1 MKTRRATYSF
11 VKHLLVI
18 FYITVAVTGCGGGG
32 GGDSSTITPP
42 PQPAPP
48 ASFTI
53 TGGVIATAGSVA
65 DGDVNDPN
73 AEFIPNDTIPTAQ
86 IIPNPASVGGYVN
99 QPGSGYPGRSRIPGD
114 ASDLY
119 RVSLVAN
126 QQITLTMGDASVP
139 NDLDLFL
146 IDINGNLVASSEG
159 VGNTETIVA
168 PVTGTF
174 IIEAFAFNGASNYV
188 LTVGLASLASADT
201 LSVLDDFIPG
211 EVVVRF
217 DDSYNDKARN
227 TKNLS
232 ILESVAG
239 LSTRAGAPGREV
251 LLSSGNSGQLASTAQ
266 ALNSKISSKHHAA
279 FMRKANIDS
288 AKIETIRI
296 IKTLRRRPDIKYA
309 EPNYIIQPL
318 LTPNDG
324 GYSFQWHYP
333 LINLPQA
340 WDITTGSN
348 SVVVAVIDSGVILS
362 HPDLQGQ
369 LVQGYDFVSDP
380 SKALD
385 GDGIDNNP
393 DDPGNTLMPGTSIF
407 HGTHVAGTI
416 GAASNNSTGVA
427 GVNWA
432 VSIMPLRGLGA
443 LGGSSYDV
451 MQAVRYAAGLPN
463 DSGTSPVKRADVINL
478 SLGGP
483 ASSLAEQELFAQ
495 VRAMGV
501 IIVAAAGNSANSTP
515 FYPASYN
522 GVVSVSAVDINKNKT
537 PYSNFGTTVDVAAP
551 GGVSTQDINGDGYP
565 DGVLST
571 AGDDS
576 SGGIQ
581 TNYSIYQGTSMA
593 APHVAGIA
601 ALMKAVNPALT
612 PAAFDNL
619 LASGQLTEDLGQA
632 GRDDIYGYGLINAHK
647 AVVAAGG
654 ADIAPVLVATPAALN
669 YGTSVT
675 ALSLSIENGGGG
687 SLTIDPPS
695 DNASWLDVAE
705 GNVDINK
712 NGVYVISVDRAG
724 LGDGTYSAT
733 ITITSSAN
741 TVSVPVVMQ
750 VSSTALFA
758 NTGFQYISLI
768 DPVTGNT
775 VDGVAASV
783 VNGRYS
789 YSFTQ
794 VPVGTYRIFSGSD
807 SNNDGFIC
815 DAGESCG
822 SFLTLTQ
829 PTDIML
835 SEDLSLSDF
844 PSSYAADF
852 TGQSGT
858 GQSGT
863 GQSYRRL
870 DEDSALRQLQR

>member
-1 MKTRRATYSF
+1 MKTGRATYSF
-11 VKHLLVI
+11 VKHLLVT
-18 FYITVAVTGCGGGG
+18 FYIIVTVSGCGGGG
-32 GGDSSTITPP
+32 GGGGDSPAATPP

-53 TGGVIATAGSVA
+53 TGGVIAAAGSVT

-73 AEFIPNDTIPTAQ
+73 AEFIPNNTLPTAQ
-86 IIPNPASVGGYVN
+86 IIPNPASIGGYVN
-99 QPGSGYPGRSRIPGD
+99 QPGSGPPGRSRIPGD

-126 QQITLTMGDASVP
+126 QQITLTVGDASVP

-146 IDINGNLVASSEG
+146 LDINGNLVASSEG
-159 VGNTETIVA
+159 IGNTETIVSLD
-168 PVTGTF
+168 TGTF

-188 LTVGLASLASADT
+188 LTVGLVTLAAANT

-211 EVVVRF
+211 EAVVRF
-217 DDSYNDKARN
+217 NDSYNDKARN
-227 TKNLS
+227 TKSLS
-232 ILESVAG
+232 MPESVAG

-266 ALNSKISSKHHAA
+266 ALNPKTSSKHHPA
-279 FMRKANIDS
+279 FMRNSTIDA

-324 GYSFQWHYP
+324 GYPFQWHYP

-348 SVVVAVIDSGVILS
+348 SVIVAVIDSGVILS

-369 LVQGYDFVSDP
+369 LVPGYDFVSDP
-380 SKALD
+380 ANALD

-393 DDPGNTLMPGTSIF
+393 DDPGNTLQPGTSIF

-416 GAASNNSTGVA
+416 GAASNNTTGVT
-427 GVNWA
+427 GVSWA

-463 DSGTSPVKRADVINL
+463 DSGTSPVQRADVINL
-478 SLGGP
+478 SLGGL

-495 VRAMGV
+495 ARAMGV

-515 FYPASYN
+515 FYPASYD

-537 PYSNFGTTVDVAAP
+537 PYSNFGTRVDVAAP
-551 GGVSTQDINGDGYP
+551 GGDGTQDINGDGFP

-581 TNYSIYQGTSMA
+581 TNYSFYQGTSMA
-593 APHVAGIA
+593 APHVAGVV
-601 ALMKAVNPALT
+601 ALMKTVNPALT

-619 LASGQLTEDLGQA
+619 LASGQLSEDLGQA
-632 GRDDIYGYGLINAHK
+632 GRDDVYGYGLIDAHK

-654 ADIAPVLVATPAALN
+654 TDIAPVLVATPAALN
-669 YGTSVT
+669 YGTSIT
-675 ALSLSIENGGGG
+675 AISLAIENGGGG
-687 SLTIDPPS
+687 SLTINPPS

-712 NGVYVISVDRAG
+712 NGIYVVSVDRTG

-750 VSSTALFA
+750 VSSTALFS
-758 NTGFQYISLI
+758 NTGFQYIFLL
-768 DPVTGNT
+768 DAVTGNK
-775 VDGVAASV
+775 VDEVAASV

-789 YSFTQ
+789 YSFTR

-822 SFLTLTQ
+822 AFLTLTQ
-829 PTDIML
+829 PTDIEL
-835 SEDLSLSDF
+835 SEDQSLSDF
-844 PSSYAADF
+844 PSSYAAGF
-852 TGQSGT
+852 TGQAGT
-858 GQSGT
+858 R
-863 GQSYRRL
+863 QSYRWL
-870 DEDSALRQLQR
+870 DEDNAPRQLQR

>member
-1 MKTRRATYSF
+1 MKTRHTTYSF

-32 GGDSSTITPP
+32 GGGDSSAATPP
-42 PQPAPP
+42 PLPAPP

-53 TGGVIATAGSVA
+53 TGGVIAAAGSVA

-73 AEFIPNDTIPTAQ
+73 AEYTPNDTIPTAQ

-99 QPGSGYPGRSRIPGD
+99 QPGSGDPGRSRIPGD

-126 QQITLTMGDASVP
+126 QQITLTMGDVSVP

-146 IDINGNLVASSEG
+146 IELNGDLIASSEG
-159 VGNTETIVA
+159 IGNTETIVA
-168 PVTGTF
+168 PATGTF
-174 IIEAFAFNGASNYV
+174 IIEVFAFNGASNYV
-188 LTVGLASLASADT
+188 LTVGLATLASADT

-217 DDSYNDKARN
+217 DDAYNDKVRN
-227 TKNLS
+227 TKTLS
-232 ILESVAG
+232 MLESVAG

-251 LLSSGNSGQLASTAQ
+251 LLSSGNSGQLASTAPV
-266 ALNSKISSKHHAA
+266 LNSKTSSKQHSV
-279 FMRKANIDS
+279 FMRNSNIDS

-324 GYSFQWHYP
+324 GYPLQWHYP

-348 SVVVAVIDSGVILS
+348 SVIVAVIDSGVILS

-369 LVQGYDFVSDP
+369 LVPGYDFVSDP
-380 SKALD
+380 SNALD
-385 GDGIDNNP
+385 GDGIDDNP
-393 DDPGNTLMPGTSIF
+393 DDPGNALLPGTSIF

-416 GAASNNSTGVA
+416 GAASNNTTGVA

-443 LGGSSYDV
+443 LSGSSYDV

-463 DSGTSPVKRADVINL
+463 DSGTTPVQRADIINL
-478 SLGGP
+478 SLGGL
-483 ASSLAEQELFAQ
+483 AFSLAEQELFAQ
-495 VRAMGV
+495 VRALGV
-501 IIVAAAGNSANSTP
+501 IVVAAAGNSANSTP
-515 FYPASYN
+515 FYPASYA
-522 GVVSVSAVDINKNKT
+522 GVVSVSAVDINKNRA

-551 GGVSTQDINGDGYP
+551 GGDGTQDINGDGYP

-581 TNYSIYQGTSMA
+581 TNFSFYQGTSMA
-593 APHVAGIA
+593 APHVAGVV

-619 LASGQLTEDLGQA
+619 LASGQLSEDLGPA
-632 GRDDIYGYGLINAHK
+632 GRDDVYGYGLIDAHK

-654 ADIAPVLVATPAALN
+654 TDIAPVLVATPAALN

-675 ALSLSIENGGGG
+675 ALSLAIENGGGD
-687 SLTIDPPS
+687 SLTINPPV

-705 GNVDINK
+705 GKVDINK
-712 NGVYVISVDRAG
+712 NGIYVVSVDRAG
-724 LGDGTYSAT
+724 LADGTYSAT

-741 TVSVPVVMQ
+741 SVSVPVVMQ
-750 VSSTALFA
+750 VSSTAIFA
-758 NTGFQYISLI
+758 NTGFQYIFLL
-768 DPVTGNT
+768 DAVTGSM
-775 VDGVAASV
+775 VDGVAASA

-807 SNNDGFIC
+807 NNNDGFIC

-829 PTDIML
+829 PTDIRL

-844 PSSYAADF
+844 PSSYAAGF
-852 TGQSGT
+852 TGQSG
-858 GQSGT
+858 GT
-863 GQSYRRL
+863 TRQSYRRP
-870 DEDSALRQLQR
+870 DEDNALRQLQR